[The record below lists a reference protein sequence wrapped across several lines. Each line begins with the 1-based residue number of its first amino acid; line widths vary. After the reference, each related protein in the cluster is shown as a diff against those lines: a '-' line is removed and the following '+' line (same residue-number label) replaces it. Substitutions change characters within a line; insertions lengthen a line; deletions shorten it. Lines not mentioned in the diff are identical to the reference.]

1 MDETSAAI
9 IMGTMIPIFAVLG
22 GILIAIF
29 AIISRYRRSKLN
41 HELKMKA
48 LEKGVDIPMEPATTK
63 AKDKVYNVMLNIRN
77 GIILLAVGFGVG
89 LGLYYTAGIE
99 NASWSL
105 TLILLGA
112 GFLIYGLILKL
123 TQKGQKE

>member
-1 MDETSAAI
+1 MGGEITVDVTGIVAI
-9 IMGTMIPIFAVLG
+9 ICSVGG
-22 GILIAIF
+22 GILIAVL
-29 AIISRYRRSKLN
+29 AVVYRYRRSKLN

-48 LEKGVDIPMEPATTK
+48 LEKGVDIPMEPATTT
-63 AKDKVYNVMLNIRN
+63 AKEKVYNVMLNIRN

-105 TLILLGA
+105 ILILLGA
-112 GFLIYGLILKL
+112 GFLIYGLVLKL

>member
-1 MDETSAAI
+1 MDESTVAI

-41 HELKMKA
+41 HELKIKA
-48 LEKGVDIPMEPATTK
+48 LEKGVEIPMEPASVK
-63 AKDKVYNVMLNIRN
+63 PGDKVYNIMLNIRN
-77 GIILLAVGFGVG
+77 GIILLAVGLGVG
-89 LGLYYTAGIE
+89 LGLYLTAGVE

-105 TLILLGA
+105 ILILLGV
-112 GFLIYGLILKL
+112 GFLIYGFILKL
-123 TQKGQKE
+123 TLKGQKE

>member
-1 MDETSAAI
+1 MDEAMAGV

-22 GILIAIF
+22 GVTIAIF
-29 AIISRYRRSKLN
+29 AIISRYRQNKLN

-48 LEKGVDIPMEPATTK
+48 LEKGVEIPMEPAS
-63 AKDKVYNVMLNIRN
+63 AKPGEKVYNIMLNIRN
-77 GIILLAVGFGVG
+77 GIILLAIGLGVG
-89 LGLYYTAGIE
+89 LGLYLTTGIE

-105 TLILLGA
+105 ILILLGV

-123 TQKGQKE
+123 TQKGQKG